1 MKTACH
7 YTSVLR
13 ILERLHNKHPKY
25 PIGRHLAT
33 ALDGYGDMFLLT
45 DQEVYHALKEYTAEL
60 ESDIPHEEEE
70 LDKILKEGM
79 HLQMMFTDELLNE
92 REFDE

>member
-7 YTSVLR
+7 YLSSLR
-13 ILERLHNKHPKY
+13 ILEHLHAKHPKY
-25 PIGRHLAT
+25 TIGKHLAT

-45 DQEVYHALKEYTAEL
+45 DQEVCHALKEYSAEL
-60 ESDIPHEEEE
+60 ESDIPHEDEE

-92 REFDE
+92 QEEE